1 MKVCQHY
8 TIAYWS
14 LLSCNTVVFHITSC
28 LCGKY
33 PYRTEIEWNKLA
45 FIKWRRQ
52 KACISPFKVVLVAE
66 LTNSVFWDTSLDF
79 KHLQYKQSRLTL
91 PETNNLL
98 FSSLKMIET
107 LKKYSYARVQI
118 SWQGLLYFNF
128 KVPVRFS
135 CQSTC
140 RQSVQQHVKLM
151 EETKHI
157 CPFRLQHTGV
167 RVRET
172 KNRHVFQFCPNVKVC
187 KIVRAVVTVL

>member
-1 MKVCQHY
+1 MTSYTVRWLFALLFCLKASLIQHCLLILRHKQPQITRVSFSDESLSALY
-8 TIAYWS
+8 YC
-14 LLSCNTVVFHITSC
+14 LLSCNTIVFHITSC

-91 PETNNLL
+91 PETNNLF

-107 LKKYSYARVQI
+107 LKK
-118 SWQGLLYFNF
+118 
-128 KVPVRFS
+128 
-135 CQSTC
+135 
-140 RQSVQQHVKLM
+140 
-151 EETKHI
+151 
-157 CPFRLQHTGV
+157 
-167 RVRET
+167 
-172 KNRHVFQFCPNVKVC
+172 
-187 KIVRAVVTVL
+187 